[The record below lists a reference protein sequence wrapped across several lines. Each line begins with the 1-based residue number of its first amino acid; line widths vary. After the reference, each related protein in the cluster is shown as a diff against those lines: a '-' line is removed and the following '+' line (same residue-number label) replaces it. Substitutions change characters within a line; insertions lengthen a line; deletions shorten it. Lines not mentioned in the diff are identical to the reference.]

1 MRAGKVEG
9 VKVKECS
16 EVRGNRNGSHSIE
29 SKFFEE
35 SEEIL
40 NTHFGEWENKLTSGI

>member
-1 MRAGKVEG
+1 MKLGVTAGAAAAVNP
-9 VKVKECS
+9 S
-16 EVRGNRNGSHSIE
+16 
-29 SKFFEE
+29 FEE